1 MVKLFKSTDKTFNSN
16 GDKIL
21 RLSKAKVREED
32 NGEFYLDLEA
42 GLEYLDDIQERAI
55 LVAPTP
61 RGEQAF
67 RITNVTKTRKKL
79 KAKANHV
86 FYDGKNYLIKS
97 RYIDNKSCTEALQFL
112 NDAVSDAS
120 PFTVASNIE
129 TKKTYHCIR
138 HSLCEAIETVA
149 ERWNGHLVRNN
160 FEVRVMSQIGRD
172 NGVTI
177 RYAKNLKSITCEENW
192 DDVVTTLL
200 PVGRDGILLN
210 DVDKEASVY
219 VSAPKRYDLPYTK
232 SVNFTQ
238 DIEEDDY
245 KLPNGEVN
253 KPAFQAALIADLK
266 AQAEKYVQINC
277 VPKMHYSVKMNVS
290 GINGIGDVV
299 EVIDERLGVN
309 VTTTVISYEYDC
321 ILNRY
326 IEIELG
332 NFKPKLSNLIEIVTS
347 MAETRIDKSASGIMA
362 NVQTQI
368 EQNSQE
374 IYNEIKMSKGVAT
387 AFLGSRKGNLAVSTK
402 TILPLG
408 NLLSDA
414 DGLVL
419 SGGGIKISKRTNF
432 AKISAMV
439 QYMPFA
445 EGSVRIAIVKNNVD
459 NEIVAVENYLADNKY
474 HTIVIPPI
482 LAPVALNDIIYVCY
496 WTMNTKDI
504 IENGMS
510 TFLTVD
516 CSD

>member
-1 MVKLFKSTDKTFNSN
+1 MIKLFKSTDKIFDSN

-21 RLSKAKVREED
+21 KPLKAKVREED
-32 NGEFYLDLEA
+32 NGEFYLDLEI
-42 GLEYLDDIQERAI
+42 GLEYLDDVQERTI

-67 RITNVTKTRKKL
+67 RITNVSKTRTRL
-79 KAKANHV
+79 KARANHV
-86 FYDGKNYLIKS
+86 FYDSKNYLIKGH
-97 RYIDNKSCTEALQFL
+97 YIENKSCIEALQSL
-112 NDAVSDAS
+112 NNAVSDVS
-120 PFTVASNIE
+120 PFTVMSNIA
-129 TKKTYHCIR
+129 TTKTYHCIR
-138 HSLCEAIETVA
+138 HSLCEAVETVV

-160 FEVRVMSQIGRD
+160 FDIRIMSTIGQD

-192 DDVVTTLL
+192 NDVVTTLL

-210 DVDKEASVY
+210 DIDKNASVY
-219 VSAPKRYDLPYTK
+219 VSAPKSYELPYTK

-238 DIEEDDY
+238 NIEEDDY

-253 KPAFQAALIADLK
+253 KPAFQAALVADLK
-266 AQAEKYVQINC
+266 AQAENYVRVNC
-277 VPKMHYSVKMNVS
+277 VPKVHYNVKMDVADV
-290 GINGIGDVV
+290 NGIGDVI
-299 EVIDERLGVN
+299 EVIDERLGIN

-326 IEIELG
+326 VEIELG
-332 NFKPKLSNLIEIVTS
+332 NFKPKLSNLIDVVTAA
-347 MAETRIDKSASGIMA
+347 AESKIDRTASGIIA
-362 NVQTQI
+362 NVDAKI
-368 EQNSQE
+368 EQHTQE
-374 IYNEIKMSKGVAT
+374 IYNEITMSNGIAT
-387 AFLGSRKGNLAVSTK
+387 AFLSSRKTNLAVSNK

-408 NLLSDA
+408 NLTSSV

-419 SGGGIKISKRTNF
+419 SGGGIKIAKQTNF

-439 QYMPFA
+439 QYFPFKA
-445 EGSVRIAIVKNNVD
+445 DSVKIAIVKNNVGD
-459 NEIVAVENYLADNKY
+459 EIVAIENYLAADKY

-482 LAPVALNDIIYVCY
+482 LVPVKLNDVIYICY

-516 CSD
+516 CDN

>member
-1 MVKLFKSTDKTFNSN
+1 MIKLFKSTDKVFDSN

-21 RLSKAKVREED
+21 QPLKAKVREED
-32 NGEFYLDLEA
+32 NGEFYLDLET
-42 GLEYLDDIQERAI
+42 GLEYLDDVQERAI

-61 RGEQAF
+61 QGEQAF
-67 RITNVTKTRKKL
+67 RITNVAKTRTRL
-79 KAKANHV
+79 KARANHV
-86 FYDGKNYLIKS
+86 FYDSKNYLIKS
-97 RYIDNKSCTEALQFL
+97 RYIDDKSCTEALQFL

-120 PFTVASNIE
+120 PFTVMSDIA

-138 HSLCEAIETVA
+138 HSLCEAIETVT

-160 FEVRVMSQIGRD
+160 FDIRIMSQIGQD

-177 RYAKNLKSITCEENW
+177 RYAKNLKDITCEENW
-192 DDVVTTLL
+192 SDVVTTLL

-210 DVDKEASVY
+210 DIDKNASVY
-219 VSAPKRYDLPYTK
+219 VSAPRHYELPYTK

-253 KPAFQAALIADLK
+253 KPAFQAALVADLK
-266 AQAEKYVQINC
+266 AQAEKYVQVNC
-277 VPKMHYSVKMNVS
+277 VPKVHYTVKMNVS
-290 GINGIGDVV
+290 DIDGIGDVI
-299 EVIDERLGVN
+299 EVIDEKLGIN

-332 NFKPKLSNLIEIVTS
+332 NFKPKLSNLIDVVTS
-347 MAETRIDKSASGIMA
+347 MTETRIDKTTSSLMT
-362 NVQTQI
+362 NVDAKI
-368 EQNSQE
+368 EQNTQE

-387 AFLGSRKGNLAVSTK
+387 AFLSSRKENLVVSTK

-408 NLLSDA
+408 NLTNSV

-419 SGGGIKISKRTNF
+419 SGGGIKIAKQTNF

-439 QYMPFA
+439 QYLPFQA
-445 EGSVRIAIVKNNVD
+445 GSVIIAIVKNNVD
-459 NEIVAVENYLADNKY
+459 NEIVAIENYLTIDKY

-482 LAPVALNDIIYVCY
+482 LTPVKLNDVIYICY